1 MALEVISKCLDFSLE
16 EHEPTTVCVL
26 TLPEALA
33 TTFYQLATALQGVA
47 VRYDSGMGYTF
58 LHNGRESLLP

>member
-1 MALEVISKCLDFSLE
+1 MALEVISKCLDFSLG

-26 TLPEALA
+26 TPPEALA

-47 VRYDSGMGYTF
+47 VRSDSGMGYTF